1 MITDLL
7 SAAADIIYPRICP
20 VCGRIVS
27 KRGRDICPQCERKL
41 SYVGN
46 DHCMRCGKP
55 VDEDAEFCGDC
66 MGTQHI
72 YDEGRAALVYDTYM
86 SKSIYRFKY
95 AGKQEFARFYGQV
108 ICDRLGRKIKSWNVD
123 AIIPVPV
130 HAGRLKKRGYNQAEL
145 IARQMSKRLG
155 IPVRSDVV
163 TRKKVTQ
170 AQKKLSAR
178 ERQNNLKKAFKV
190 TGNVVKLES
199 VLVVDD
205 IYTTGAT
212 VDAMAGC
219 LKGAGI
225 RRVYFT
231 SLCIGRGN

>member
-1 MITDLL
+1 MITDFLL
-7 SAAADIIYPRICP
+7 KIADIIYPRICP
-20 VCGRIVS
+20 VCGHIVS
-27 KRGRDICPQCERKL
+27 KRGRDICPQCEDKL
-41 SYVGN
+41 SFVGN
-46 DHCMRCGKP
+46 DHCMKCGKP
-55 VDEDAEFCGDC
+55 VDEDVEYCSDC
-66 MGTQHI
+66 SGLSHI
-72 YDEGRAALVYDTYM
+72 YDEGRAALLYDTYM

-95 AGKQEFARFYGQV
+95 AGKQEFAEFYGRV
-108 ICDRLGRKIKSWNVD
+108 ICEQLGDKIKSWNVD

-130 HAGRLKKRGYNQAEL
+130 HRDRLKKRGYNQAEL
-145 IARQMSKRLG
+145 IAGQMSKRLK
-155 IPVRSDVV
+155 IPVRSDLV
-163 TRKKVTQ
+163 TRQKGTL
-170 AQKKLSAR
+170 AQKNLSAR
-178 ERQNNLKKAFKV
+178 DRQNNLKKAFKV
-190 TGNVVKLES
+190 TGNVVKLDS